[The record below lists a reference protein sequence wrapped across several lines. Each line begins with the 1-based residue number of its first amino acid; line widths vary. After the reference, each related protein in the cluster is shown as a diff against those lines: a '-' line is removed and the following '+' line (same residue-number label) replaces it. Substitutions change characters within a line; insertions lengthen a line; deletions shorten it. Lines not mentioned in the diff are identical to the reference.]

1 MKEKTIS
8 EQFEEIKKEMC
19 DKYCKWPERYLAE
32 IECPDE
38 AQEVMIEEKCK
49 DCPLNKLV

>member
-1 MKEKTIS
+1 MTVT
-8 EQFEEIKKEMC
+8 EQIQQTVETMC
-19 DKYCKWPERYLAE
+19 DKYCKIPGEYLE
-32 IECPDE
+32 KYKDPDE